1 MCSARDDKPIQYHI
15 YRYTGTCAV
24 VRCRYGIYFRLRKGG
39 GGFGSRSC
47 ILHLIGGDCICK
59 VWTTRQEIDYEE
71 YWDSFFF
78 LVRRCLNS
86 FFHAV
91 FNRSSGK
98 FQSVWRP
105 QKSRNNI
112 FPSDFEYLFFVFFL
126 WLYHR
131 TTFSSSECPPSYSFY
146 DYWPHFSYF
155 SPHSA
160 LNIFTTLSNQFSSSR
175 SLRGFF

>member
-1 MCSARDDKPIQYHI
+1 MCC
-15 YRYTGTCAV
+15 GTLQV
-24 VRCRYGIYFRLRKGG
+24 WHLFQVEERG

-59 VWTTRQEIDYEE
+59 LWTTRQEIDYAE

-131 TTFSSSECPPSYSFY
+131 TTFFSSECPPSC
-146 DYWPHFSYF
+146 
-155 SPHSA
+155 
-160 LNIFTTLSNQFSSSR
+160 IFVLRLLATLFILFPP
-175 SLRGFF
+175 LRTQLIHNPEQPVFK